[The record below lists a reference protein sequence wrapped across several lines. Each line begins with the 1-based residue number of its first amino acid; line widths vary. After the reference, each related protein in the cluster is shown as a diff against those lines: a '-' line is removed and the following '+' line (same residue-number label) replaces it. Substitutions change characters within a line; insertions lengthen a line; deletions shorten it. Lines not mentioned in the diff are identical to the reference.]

1 MAGAEQHRGMEQ
13 VADGDLAVVVV
24 ALGRAGIVLPAEDL
38 AFLAGQMGMLR
49 RTVAAV
55 REAVG

>member
-1 MAGAEQHRGMEQ
+1 MEQ

-49 RTVAAV
+49 RTVAED
-55 REAVG
+55 REEEG